1 MSRVFLVIDDER
13 IQLLQLDF
21 SVMKDSPKYRKLHL
35 DDLQLQ
41 LQDGFEITSE
51 SSNLQIEVVS

>member
-1 MSRVFLVIDDER
+1 MIDDER

-41 LQDGFEITSE
+41 LQDGFEITLK